1 MSRIH
6 RYHRRVQFAETD
18 MAGMVHFSWYF
29 RYMEEAEHAM
39 WRHAGLSIASSTDDL
54 RFPRVAASFEFRSPL
69 RFEDEFEVVIR
80 VYAIAS
86 REIRYACTILRADVP
101 VATGAMTVACIR
113 SRPGSPPAPSDIPDH
128 VARALKTPS

>member
-39 WRHAGLSIASSTDDL
+39 WRHAGLSIASHTDDL
-54 RFPRVAASFEFRSPL
+54 RFPRIAASFEYRTPL

-80 VYAIAS
+80 IYAIGS
-86 REIRYACTILRADVP
+86 REIRYACSVIRADVP

-113 SRPGSPPAPSDIPDH
+113 ARPGSPPGAIDIPENI
-128 VARALKTPS
+128 AKALSKPA

>member
-1 MSRIH
+1 VSRIH

-18 MAGMVHFSWYF
+18 MAGMVHFSQYF

-39 WRHAGLSIASSTDDL
+39 WRHAGLSIASLGDDL
-54 RFPRVAASFEFRSPL
+54 RFPRVAASFEYRTPL

-80 VYAIAS
+80 IYAIGS
-86 REIRYACTILRADVP
+86 REIRYACTILRADTP

-113 SRPGSPPAPSDIPDH
+113 TRPGSAPGAIELPEPIAKALSKPA
-128 VARALKTPS
+128 